1 MINLSHDVSLFY
13 VDVKIKHEDFK
24 RAEEAI
30 NASLESWAEAM
41 PHFLYGPKYVGV
53 SDFTDNGIQLKVV
66 GKCSEDVRFQS
77 ERDLRRAIKVL
88 FDEHKIDIALPKVFI
103 EDVKK

>member
-1 MINLSHDVSLFY
+1 MIGQEYNDLSDPVLSASGSTMSSY
-13 VDVKIKHEDFK
+13 
-24 RAEEAI
+24 EA
-30 NASLESWAEAM
+30 S
-41 PHFLYGPKYVGV
+41 
-53 SDFTDNGIQLKVV
+53 NGIQLKIV

>member
-1 MINLSHDVSLFY
+1 MLNYNSIFELEALEDSYSDWNVEALSGELRNIYSENFIFETL
-13 VDVKIKHEDFK
+13 
-24 RAEEAI
+24 
-30 NASLESWAEAM
+30 L
-41 PHFLYGPKYVGV
+41 L
-53 SDFTDNGIQLKVV
+53 
-66 GKCSEDVRFQS
+66 GKWSEDVRFQS